1 MKRLLAYLFLVLV
14 FVNSNFS
21 YVVAQE
27 IKEKIPE
34 WFINMPKSTED
45 IIYGRGTAL
54 SNDLAL
60 SGQQALMHALKSL
73 CRKINIRIAIKN
85 NTTTIKSECE
95 IPKYEIENHAIAM
108 TDNGSFRTFLLL
120 KYKLPSE

>member
-45 IIYGRGTAL
+45 IIYERGTAL
-54 SNDLAL
+54 SNDLQL
-60 SGQQALMHALKSL
+60 SAQQALMHALNSL
-73 CRKINIRIAIKN
+73 CRKINTRIAIKN

>member
-45 IIYGRGTAL
+45 IIYERGTAL
-54 SNDLAL
+54 SNDLQL
-60 SGQQALMHALKSL
+60 SAQQALMHALNSL
-73 CRKINIRIAIKN
+73 CRKINTRIAIKN

-95 IPKYEIENHAIAM
+95 IPKYEIEELRM
-108 TDNGSFRTFLLL
+108 VQTDNGNIRTFLVL
-120 KYKLPSE
+120 KYKLDSE

>member
-45 IIYGRGTAL
+45 IIYERGTAL

-60 SGQQALMHALKSL
+60 SGQQALMHALNSL
-73 CRKINIRIAIKN
+73 CRKINTRIAIKN

-120 KYKLPSE
+120 KYKLQSE

>member
-45 IIYGRGTAL
+45 IIYERGTAL
-54 SNDLAL
+54 LIMYAFEPSSFACGTSTVAGWPSFSNIL
-60 SGQQALMHALKSL
+60 G
-73 CRKINIRIAIKN
+73 
-85 NTTTIKSECE
+85 
-95 IPKYEIENHAIAM
+95 
-108 TDNGSFRTFLLL
+108 
-120 KYKLPSE
+120 

>member
-34 WFINMPKSTED
+34 WLVRVEIAKMLEDMAKEKED
-45 IIYGRGTAL
+45 IFY
-54 SNDLAL
+54 S
-60 SGQQALMHALKSL
+60 
-73 CRKINIRIAIKN
+73 
-85 NTTTIKSECE
+85 
-95 IPKYEIENHAIAM
+95 
-108 TDNGSFRTFLLL
+108 
-120 KYKLPSE
+120 

>member
-45 IIYGRGTAL
+45 IIYERGTAL
-54 SNDLAL
+54 SNDLQL
-60 SGQQALMHALKSL
+60 SGQQALMHALNSL
-73 CRKINIRIAIKN
+73 CRKINTRIAIKN

-95 IPKYEIENHAIAM
+95 IPKYEIEELRM
-108 TDNGSFRTFLLL
+108 VQTDNGNIRTFLVL
-120 KYKLPSE
+120 KYKLDSE